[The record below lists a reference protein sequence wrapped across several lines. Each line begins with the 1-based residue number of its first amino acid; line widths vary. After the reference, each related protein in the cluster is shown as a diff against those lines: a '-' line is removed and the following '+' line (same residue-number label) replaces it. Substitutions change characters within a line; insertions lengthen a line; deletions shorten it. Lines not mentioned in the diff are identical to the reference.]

1 MTRKER
7 SEAYLNAHGIKIN
20 SNLPDMGTDVR
31 VKPAEEILRRAVAAL
46 LATQVAI
53 ELAEGEDGTRAAL
66 YFGMYLKRFGL
77 EHSLT
82 HDEARIFSCDI
93 PAKEAAELT
102 WRVEM
107 CIPLFWACGFL
118 TERRYPEAPSSY
130 AEVVKIID
138 SCADFAALCERVQMR
153 PEEEILDAA
162 DLIYRMDWACVDAMI
177 KHETVSGNLSYDV
190 VMEQHK
196 GFNWMIGAADAE
208 NWDQVLPHT

>member
-7 SEAYLNAHGIKIN
+7 SEAYLKAHGIKIN
-20 SNLPDMGTDVR
+20 PNLPDMGTDVT

-53 ELAEGEDGTRAAL
+53 ELAEGNDGPRAAL
-66 YFGMYLKRFGL
+66 FFGMYLKRFGL
-77 EHSLT
+77 EKSLT
-82 HDEARIFSCDI
+82 YDEARIFSCDI

-102 WRVEM
+102 WRIEM
-107 CIPLFWACGFL
+107 CIPLFWACGL
-118 TERRYPEAPSSY
+118 LSERRYPEAPSSY

-138 SCADFAALCERVQMR
+138 SSMDFDTLLGRVQMR

-162 DLIYRMDWACVDAMI
+162 DLIYRMDWACVDAMVQ
-177 KHETVSGNLSYDV
+177 HENISGNLSYDV

-196 GFNWMIGAADAE
+196 GFNWMIGAYDAE
-208 NWDQVLPHT
+208 NWDKVLPHT

>member
-7 SEAYLNAHGIKIN
+7 SEAYLNAHDIKIN
-20 SNLPDMGTDVR
+20 PNLPELDADVK
-31 VKPAEEILRRAVAAL
+31 VKLAEEILRRAVSAL
-46 LATQVAI
+46 LAAQVAI
-53 ELAEGEDGTRAAL
+53 ELAEGNDGPRAATF
-66 YFGMYLKRFGL
+66 FGKYLKRFGL
-77 EHSLT
+77 EKSLT
-82 HDEARIFSCDI
+82 YDEARIFSCDI

-118 TERRYPEAPSSY
+118 SERRYPEAPSNY

-138 SCADFAALCERVQMR
+138 GCADFAALLKRVQMR

-162 DLIYRMDWACVDAMI
+162 DLIYRMDWACVAAMI
-177 KHETVSGNLSYDV
+177 NHESISGNLSYDV

-196 GFNWMIGAADAE
+196 GFNWMIGAYDAE
-208 NWDQVLPHT
+208 NWDNVKPHT